1 MSSRVSRTATSTND
15 VSQSRLSNYLD
26 ILLTTFRPS
35 ESTQDE
41 TKEVVDQGDFIN
53 FQTELHN
60 KYYTSNNTH
69 IQHNYYL
76 SNNTHY
82 PA

>member
-60 KYYTSNNTH
+60 KYYTYNNTH
-69 IQHNYYL
+69 IQHNYYV